1 MGMSYELIADPG
13 TSHVA
18 KRDQGITVERS
29 NMNRELKEIKGA
41 LGRLERQIKKEYK
54 AQIIGLFGSYV
65 RGEQKGESDVD
76 VLVRFLDGATLFD
89 FVGLADFLEE
99 RLSLEVDI
107 VSERALRPELK
118 EQILKD
124 VVSV

>member
-1 MGMSYELIADPG
+1 MGMNCELLPDPG
-13 TSHVA
+13 TSHAA
-18 KRDQGITVERS
+18 KRHQAFNVERS
-29 NMNRELKEIKGA
+29 NMNRELQEIKGA
-41 LGRLERQIKKEYK
+41 LGSLERQIRKEYK
-54 AQIIGLFGSYV
+54 AEIIGLFGSYV